1 MSITDCDAHF
11 FGGNNMYQCIL
22 SDIDG
27 TLLTDDHHMSPKTRD
42 AIKSLDIPFL
52 PVSAR
57 SPEGIYPILKENDIV
72 CPMICFSGG
81 LILNEKGQVLY
92 ENGMNY
98 KQTEEVITFI
108 KENEFDCTIN
118 IYALHDWLVEDKNDP
133 RVLREERIVKA
144 EAQKGTLS
152 SLDPSRKIHK
162 LLCMCN
168 PLYTK
173 EIERSLKD
181 RFPHCSIACS
191 SDILIEIMNEGVTK
205 ADAINH
211 LCDYYSINKQDIV
224 AFGDNYNDKE
234 MLESVGM
241 GIAMGNAPEDI
252 KNIAKDVTSTN
263 NQDGIFNALQK
274 LHII

>member
-1 MSITDCDAHF
+1 
-11 FGGNNMYQCIL
+11 MYKCIL

-27 TLLTDDHHMSPKTRD
+27 TLLTDDHIMSPLTLQ

-57 SPEGIYPILKENDIV
+57 SPEGIYPILKENDLI

-81 LILNEKGQVLY
+81 LILDEKGNPLY
-92 ENGMNY
+92 ENGMSY
-98 KQTEEVITFI
+98 TQTKEVIDYI
-108 KENEFDCTIN
+108 KEKNFDCTIN
-118 IYALHDWLVEDKNDP
+118 IYALHDWLVEDKKDP
-133 RVLREERIVKA
+133 RVQREERIVKA
-144 EAQKGTLS
+144 YSQQGTLE
-152 SLDPSRKIHK
+152 SLDKNRKIHK

-168 PLYTK
+168 PLYTQQIEK
-173 EIERSLKD
+173 ELKKT
-181 RFPHCSIACS
+181 FPHCSIACS

-211 LCDYYSINKQDIV
+211 LCDYYSIDKEDMI

-241 GIAMGNAPEDI
+241 GIAMGNAPDAI
-252 KNIAKDVTSTN
+252 KLIAKDITDTN
-263 NQDGIFNALQK
+263 NREGIYKALKK
-274 LHII
+274 LNICK

>member
-1 MSITDCDAHF
+1 
-11 FGGNNMYQCIL
+11 MYQCIL

-81 LILNEKGQVLY
+81 LILDEKGQVLY

-98 KQTEEVITFI
+98 NQTEEVITFI
-108 KENEFDCTIN
+108 KEKKFDCTIN
-118 IYALHDWLVEDKNDP
+118 IYALHDWLVEDKDDP

-173 EIERSLKD
+173 EIEKS
-181 RFPHCSIACS
+181 
-191 SDILIEIMNEGVTK
+191 
-205 ADAINH
+205 
-211 LCDYYSINKQDIV
+211 
-224 AFGDNYNDKE
+224 
-234 MLESVGM
+234 
-241 GIAMGNAPEDI
+241 
-252 KNIAKDVTSTN
+252 
-263 NQDGIFNALQK
+263 
-274 LHII
+274 

>member
-1 MSITDCDAHF
+1 
-11 FGGNNMYQCIL
+11 MYQCIL

-81 LILNEKGQVLY
+81 LILDEKGQVLY

-98 KQTEEVITFI
+98 NQTEEVITFI
-108 KENEFDCTIN
+108 KEKKFDCTIN
-118 IYALHDWLVEDKNDP
+118 IYALHDWLVEDKEDP

-224 AFGDNYNDKE
+224 AFGDNYNDIE
-234 MLESVGM
+234 MISEFKNSF
-241 GIAMGNAPEDI
+241 AMANGEEEI
-252 KNIAKDVTSTN
+252 KKLATYVTADN
-263 NQDGIFNALQK
+263 NHNGVAFGLK
-274 LHII
+274 KYLPKYII

>member
-1 MSITDCDAHF
+1 
-11 FGGNNMYQCIL
+11 MYQCIL

-27 TLLTDDHHMSPKTRD
+27 TLLTDDHHISPKTRD
-42 AIKSLDIPFL
+42 AIKSLNIPFL

-81 LILNEKGQVLY
+81 LILDEKGNVLY

-98 KQTEEVITFI
+98 TQTEEVISFI
-108 KENEFDCTIN
+108 KEKKFDCTVN
-118 IYALHDWLVEDKNDP
+118 IYALHDWLVEDKEDP

-173 EIERSLKD
+173 EI
-181 RFPHCSIACS
+181 
-191 SDILIEIMNEGVTK
+191 
-205 ADAINH
+205 
-211 LCDYYSINKQDIV
+211 
-224 AFGDNYNDKE
+224 
-234 MLESVGM
+234 
-241 GIAMGNAPEDI
+241 
-252 KNIAKDVTSTN
+252 
-263 NQDGIFNALQK
+263 
-274 LHII
+274 

>member
-1 MSITDCDAHF
+1 MKKSYKLALIISSILVACTAV
-11 FGGNNMYQCIL
+11 GGYVTYKVRLPTVYGEKCTNYQKLGIRFDENNCIKACEL
-22 SDIDG
+22 KLEES
-27 TLLTDDHHMSPKTRD
+27 
-42 AIKSLDIPFL
+42 IKAKEQGISEAKKRLEEIQTAQEFL
-52 PVSAR
+52 KKD
-57 SPEGIYPILKENDIV
+57 KED
-72 CPMICFSGG
+72 
-81 LILNEKGQVLY
+81 L
-92 ENGMNY
+92 
-98 KQTEEVITFI
+98 
-108 KENEFDCTIN
+108 
-118 IYALHDWLVEDKNDP
+118 

-152 SLDPSRKIHK
+152 SLDPSRKVHK

-173 EIERSLKD
+173 EIERSLKE

-241 GIAMGNAPEDI
+241 GIAMGNAPDDI

-263 NQDGIFNALQK
+263 NQDGIFKALQK
-274 LHII
+274 LNII